1 MRLQTDQEFKL
12 QKIYYLNKK
21 FNVDM
26 FTTSLRRG
34 KAFAAEQ
41 KIREFKKALLRSKK
55 MEKYNKKRIKP
66 NDLIKK
72 ATFNLNNV
80 KSVKYGF
87 APEQIEEKSLNKETG
102 KEFTEIYDLHRL
114 IKVKENKD
122 RIQRHDLKIDS
133 RKKHLR
139 SPLEIG
145 EKVFV
150 LSEHLKKK
158 DAPGKFY
165 KSSKENKTFWNRDRI
180 FTIVNRS
187 KIKDQGFI
195 YWIKES
201 DKKINGR
208 FLRQELYA
216 LNNQFVE

>member
-87 APEQIEEKSLNKETG
+87 APEQIEEKLLNKETG
-102 KEFTEIYDLHRL
+102 KEFTEIYDFHRL
-114 IKVKENKD
+114 IEVKENKY
-122 RIQRHDLKIDS
+122 
-133 RKKHLR
+133 
-139 SPLEIG
+139 E
-145 EKVFV
+145 F
-150 LSEHLKKK
+150 K
-158 DAPGKFY
+158 DT
-165 KSSKENKTFWNRDRI
+165 S
-180 FTIVNRS
+180 
-187 KIKDQGFI
+187 
-195 YWIKES
+195 
-201 DKKINGR
+201 
-208 FLRQELYA
+208 
-216 LNNQFVE
+216 

>member
-80 KSVKYGF
+80 KSVKYVF

-102 KEFTEIYDLHRL
+102 KKFTEIYDFHRL

-122 RIQRHDLKIDS
+122 R
-133 RKKHLR
+133 
-139 SPLEIG
+139 
-145 EKVFV
+145 V
-150 LSEHLKKK
+150 
-158 DAPGKFY
+158 
-165 KSSKENKTFWNRDRI
+165 
-180 FTIVNRS
+180 
-187 KIKDQGFI
+187 
-195 YWIKES
+195 
-201 DKKINGR
+201 
-208 FLRQELYA
+208 
-216 LNNQFVE
+216 

>member
-1 MRLQTDQEFKL
+1 MRLQTHQEFN
-12 QKIYYLNKK
+12 QWKIYDLNKA

-26 FTTSLRRG
+26 FTASLRGR

-41 KIREFKKALLRSKK
+41 KSEFKKILLRSKRI
-55 MEKYNKKRIKP
+55 EKYNKKRMKL

-102 KEFTEIYDLHRL
+102 KEFTEIYDFHRL

-145 EKVFV
+145 EKFFV

-165 KSSKENKTFWNRDRI
+165 KSSTENKTFFNRDRI
-180 FTIVNRS
+180 FTVVNRS
-187 KIKDQGFI
+187 KINDQGFI

-201 DKKINGR
+201 NKKINGR
-208 FLRQELYA
+208 FLRHKLYA
-216 LNNQFVE
+216 LNSQFVE

>member
-1 MRLQTDQEFKL
+1 MRLQTHQEFN
-12 QKIYYLNKK
+12 QWKIYDLNKT

-26 FTTSLRRG
+26 FTTSLRGR

-41 KIREFKKALLRSKK
+41 KSEFKKILLRSKRI
-55 MEKYNKKRIKP
+55 EKYNKKRMKL

-102 KEFTEIYDLHRL
+102 KEFTEIYDFHRL

-122 RIQRHDLKIDS
+122 RIQTHNLKIDS
-133 RKKHLR
+133 RKKCLR
-139 SPLEIG
+139 SLLEIG

-150 LSEHLKKK
+150 LLEHLKKK

-165 KSSKENKTFWNRDRI
+165 KYSTENETFLIETI

-187 KIKDQGFI
+187 KINDQGFI

-216 LNNQFVE
+216 LSNQRVE

>member
-102 KEFTEIYDLHRL
+102 KEFIEIYDFHRL

-122 RIQRHDLKIDS
+122 RIQTHNLKIDS
-133 RKKHLR
+133 RKKCLR
-139 SPLEIG
+139 SLLEIG

-150 LSEHLKKK
+150 LLERLKKK

-165 KSSKENKTFWNRDRI
+165 KYSTENETFLIETI

-187 KIKDQGFI
+187 KINDQGSI

>member
-1 MRLQTDQEFKL
+1 M
-12 QKIYYLNKK
+12 
-21 FNVDM
+21 
-26 FTTSLRRG
+26 SLRGG
-34 KAFAAEQ
+34 KAFVAEQ
-41 KIREFKKALLRSKK
+41 KIRQFKKKLLRSKRV
-55 MEKYNKKRIKP
+55 EKYNTKRIKP

-72 ATFNLNNV
+72 ATFNLSNV
-80 KSVKYGF
+80 KLVKYGF

-165 KSSKENKTFWNRDRI
+165 KSSTENKTFFNRDRI
-180 FTIVNRS
+180 FVIVNKS
-187 KIKDQGFI
+187 KINDQGFI
-195 YWIKES
+195 YSIKES
-201 DKKINGR
+201 NKKINGR